1 MSGDFFDTNVLVYMF
16 DEVNHRKRDIAQN
29 LVWEALENRSARIS
43 FQVVQESLNVLT
55 RQASSPANSM
65 TASGFLD
72 RVLIPL
78 WVVMPSPSI
87 YARTLELQALYQY
100 SFYDSLLIASALD
113 SGASRLL
120 SEDMQDGQRIE
131 GLTITNPFAEH

>member
-131 GLTITNPFAEH
+131 GLTITNPIAEH

>member
-55 RQASSPANSM
+55 RQASSPANSV

-87 YARTLELQALYQY
+87 YARTLELQARYQY